1 MEKKSLMPAPY
12 AYSNVLQ
19 ANKDKNFVAR
29 ILNFESA
36 PAPLPDKAGNKQT
49 HRMSAEF
56 LGEKGTIPAAF
67 PLVIER
73 DGELVMLSKPEAIDH
88 ARKTGEYIAF
98 KDIKSADQFSRSYK
112 TPEFKAFYNGSK

>member
-1 MEKKSLMPAPY
+1 MGKKSLMQNSY
-12 AYSNVLQ
+12 ADSDVLQ
-19 ANKDKNFVAR
+19 ANKSKNFIGR

-36 PAPLPDKAGNKQT
+36 PPPLLDEAGRKQT

-73 DGELVMLSKPEAIDH
+73 DGKLVKLSKPEAIDH
-88 ARKTGEYIAF
+88 ARKTGEYVAF
-98 KDIKSADQFSRSYK
+98 EDIESANQFSILYK
-112 TPEFKAFYNGSK
+112 TPEFKAFYNGGK

>member
-1 MEKKSLMPAPY
+1 MEKKSLMQGSYPY
-12 AYSNVLQ
+12 SDVLQ
-19 ANKDKNFVAR
+19 ANKSKNFIGR
-29 ILNFESA
+29 ILDFKSA
-36 PAPLPDKAGNKQT
+36 PPPLLDEAGQKQT
-49 HRMSAEF
+49 HRMSAEY

-73 DGELVMLSKPEAIDH
+73 DGKLVKLSKPAAADY
-88 ARKTGEYIAF
+88 ARKTGEYVAF